1 MIMTKLSIGLVS
13 ALVLGATTAGAQSPE
28 THWLSLINTTH
39 AQPQDVRVV
48 VVPPVYFSQQA
59 FLGSN
64 LIDTSNLVM
73 SLPGVR
79 AAMEAIDYWDWM
91 VHDGPFAPS
100 NLQQL
105 QFPARVLGVDATVD
119 DLVGANII
127 VLTGMVT
134 DPLPFILHLG
144 IGLPTLPLNNL
155 LSAGPG
161 AASQDVCTVLNTG
174 VGANPGDQEPARL
187 RNLVVHE
194 FGHCLGV
201 GHTGTSLGLEH
212 TSSDGTVYQSH
223 PTDVMSQVFGDY
235 RQCISNLNVQSLAEG
250 YAFLPGPWQPHD
262 AETFM
267 LKADYATACMP
278 GALER
283 F

>member
-1 MIMTKLSIGLVS
+1 MDMTRQWIGLVS
-13 ALVLGATTAGAQSPE
+13 ALVLAASTARAQTPD

-91 VHDGPFAPS
+91 VHDSPFAPA

-119 DLVGANII
+119 DLAGANIV

-134 DPLPFILHLG
+134 DPLPFVFHFGL
-144 IGLPTLPLNNL
+144 GLPTLPPL
-155 LSAGPG
+155 
-161 AASQDVCTVLNTG
+161 AASQDVCTVINTG
-174 VGANPGDQEPARL
+174 VGGDPGDQEPARL

-201 GHTGTSLGLEH
+201 GHTGTSLGAEH
-212 TSSDGTVYQSH
+212 TSNDGTVYESH
-223 PTDVMSQVFGDY
+223 PTDVMSKVFGDA

-262 AETFM
+262 GETFM
-267 LKADYATACMP
+267 LKGLHATACMP
-278 GALER
+278 ESLER

>member
-1 MIMTKLSIGLVS
+1 MDIMTKLSIGLVS

-91 VHDGPFAPS
+91 VHDSPFAPA
-100 NLQQL
+100 NLEEL
-105 QFPARVLGVDATVD
+105 QFPARVLGVDATFD
-119 DLVGANII
+119 DLAGANIV

-134 DPLPFILHLG
+134 DPLPFVFHFGL
-144 IGLPTLPLNNL
+144 GLPTLPPNL
-155 LSAGPG
+155 ISTGPG
-161 AASQDVCTVLNTG
+161 AASQDVCTVINTG
-174 VGANPGDQEPARL
+174 VGGDPETKSRHGSAISSSTSSATVSVSATPAR
-187 RNLVVHE
+187 RS
-194 FGHCLGV
+194 GPS
-201 GHTGTSLGLEH
+201 TPATTAPS
-212 TSSDGTVYQSH
+212 TRAIR
-223 PTDVMSQVFGDY
+223 PT
-235 RQCISNLNVQSLAEG
+235 
-250 YAFLPGPWQPHD
+250 
-262 AETFM
+262 
-267 LKADYATACMP
+267 
-278 GALER
+278 
-283 F
+283 